1 MNAYIL
7 TECVVSLAIL
17 AYVYFGLVC
26 RLRRDEFR
34 ADIRRLRDELFDYMW
49 KAGRDFG
56 DPSYLGTR
64 RILNGMLR
72 LSNRASALKF
82 VVTLVTTALIV
93 RDGETLCDPI
103 PEPEDPEFR
112 EKLERVRRLALARF
126 LRFIFLEGLTGV
138 LVRVLAISGCAI
150 RFVARFKERVADEAR
165 GSLLQQGYFF
175 GDPDLPAEER
185 ASLGF

>member
-17 AYVYFGLVC
+17 TYVYFGLFC

-49 KAGRDFG
+49 KGGRDFD

-64 RILNGMLR
+64 RVLNGMLR

-82 VVTLVTTALIV
+82 LVTLVVAVLIE
-93 RDGETLCDPI
+93 RRGETLDNPI
-103 PEPEDPEFR
+103 PEPEDQELR
-112 EKLERVRRLALARF
+112 KELEKVQRLSLARF
-126 LRFIFLEGLTGV
+126 LRFVFLEGVTGGLIRV
-138 LVRVLAISGCAI
+138 LVVPAYAI
-150 RFVARFKERVADEAR
+150 RFVARSKERVARGAR
-165 GSLLQQGYFF
+165 GSLLRQGYVF
-175 GDPDLPAEER
+175 GDPNLPAEER
-185 ASLGF
+185 ASLGC